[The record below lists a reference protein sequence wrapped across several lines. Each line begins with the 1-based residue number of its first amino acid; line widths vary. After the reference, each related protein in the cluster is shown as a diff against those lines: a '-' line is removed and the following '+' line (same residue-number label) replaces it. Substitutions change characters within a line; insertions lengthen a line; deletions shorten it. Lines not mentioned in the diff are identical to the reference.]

1 MSVAVY
7 AAAFLLWWRMPD
19 RHGDAEIALANP
31 LALPAAI
38 GFGLL
43 LAAIMILSK
52 AVEAWAGGA
61 GLIALAAVSG
71 IADVDAISLSL
82 AGMTDNGLTRSLA
95 SAGVVTAVATNCLF
109 KGGLALA
116 IGGRPLGIPVALPL
130 VVAAV
135 AGGAAIGL
143 G

>member
-1 MSVAVY
+1 
-7 AAAFLLWWRMPD
+7 
-19 RHGDAEIALANP
+19 
-31 LALPAAI
+31 
-38 GFGLL
+38 FGLL

-52 AVEAWAGGA
+52 AVEAWVGGA

-82 AGMTDNGLTRSLA
+82 AGMTDNGLTRYLA